1 LSVLVSQRGQA
12 LTVVEAV
19 LVAATSVVAAASAAS
34 PAVAIAQPRTR
45 SGARA
50 LAEEVSVDSLAHRT
64 LITVALECLPSG
76 RVDSLAQSLDQQLR
90 LSAAGQ
96 R

>member
-1 LSVLVSQRGQA
+1 MVA
-12 LTVVEAV
+12 EAV
-19 LVAATSVVAAASAAS
+19 LVAAASAAS
-34 PAVAIAQPRTR
+34 PVVAIAQPRTR

-76 RVDSLAQSLDQQLR
+76 RVNSLAQSPDQQLR
-90 LSAAGQ
+90 LSAGGQ